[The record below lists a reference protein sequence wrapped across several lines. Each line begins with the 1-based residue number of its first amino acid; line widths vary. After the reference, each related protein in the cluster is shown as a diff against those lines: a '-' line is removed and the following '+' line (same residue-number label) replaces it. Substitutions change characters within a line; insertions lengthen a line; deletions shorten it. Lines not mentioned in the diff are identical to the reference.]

1 MDRDDLAKICDARDT
16 ICDYCGGN
24 NCDECVVTDLINR
37 AFEEVEDDEYND
49 GDYDEDEDDDF
60 DDEDFDDEDDSDEED
75 DEDEEDN

>member
-37 AFEEVEDDEYND
+37 AFNEVDDDEYND
-49 GDYDEDEDDDF
+49 GDDYDEDEDD
-60 DDEDFDDEDDSDEED
+60 FDDEDDE
-75 DEDEEDN
+75 EDEEDN